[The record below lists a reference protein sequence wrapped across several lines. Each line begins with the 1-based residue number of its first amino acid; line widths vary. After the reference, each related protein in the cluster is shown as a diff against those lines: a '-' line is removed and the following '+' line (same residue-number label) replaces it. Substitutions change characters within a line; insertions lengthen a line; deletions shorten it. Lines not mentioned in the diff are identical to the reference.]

1 MGYSILE
8 LVLRRLR
15 EANFHADIAY
25 PGQKYPQITD
35 TVATVH
41 IEKVDRAGLTVTI
54 EVNIICPGSMGGTVC
69 EVEALRATEILR
81 LAGAVCVQ
89 NGCSYDG
96 VAQVYVVPVLATFTG
111 STEEDDCKLGP
122 GFQVYIDEVRH
133 PFVTRFFEEET
144 SGIQAEY
151 VTAQSAPAGI
161 SQGKRL
167 WTIELEELIPVGA
180 PEEEEITQIFVLK
193 VESTLKTE
201 VYAYCC
207 WTSIQREFTREGLHR
222 VRKGIAMDRLEEN

>member
-15 EANFHADIAY
+15 EANYTADIAY
-25 PGQKYPQITD
+25 PGQKFPQIGD

-41 IEKVDRAGLTVTI
+41 IEKVDRSERTVTI
-54 EVNIICPGSMGGTVC
+54 EVNILCPARMGGTVC

-111 STEEDDCKLGP
+111 STEEDDCSLGP
-122 GFQVYIDEVRH
+122 GFQVYINEVRQ
-133 PFVTRFFEEET
+133 PFVQSFREEET
-144 SGIQAEY
+144 SGVQADY
-151 VTAQSAPAGI
+151 VMGQSAPAGI
-161 SQGKRL
+161 CPGQ
-167 WTIELEELIPVGA
+167 TIWNIQLEEMIPIGA
-180 PEEEEITQIFVLK
+180 PETEELTKIFELK

-201 VYAYCC
+201 MYYYCR
-207 WTSIQREFTREGLHR
+207 WTSIQREFTREGLRR
-222 VRKGIAMDRLEEN
+222 VRKGICMDRVEV

>member
-15 EANFHADIAY
+15 EANYTADIAY
-25 PGQKYPQITD
+25 PGQKFPQIMD

-41 IEKVDRAGLTVTI
+41 IEKVDRAQLTVTV
-54 EVNIICPGSMGGTVC
+54 EVNIICPAEMGGTVC

-111 STEEDDCKLGP
+111 STESDECALGP
-122 GFQVYIDEVRH
+122 GFDVYINEIRQ
-133 PFVTRFFEEET
+133 PFATRFYEEET
-144 SGIQAEY
+144 FGFQAEY
-151 VTAQSAPAGI
+151 VMGQSAPEGI
-161 SQGKRL
+161 SPGKEL
-167 WTIELEELIPVGA
+167 WTIQLEELIPIGG
-180 PEEEEITQIFVLK
+180 PETTEPSAAFEIK
-193 VESTLKTE
+193 VESALKTE
-201 VYAYCC
+201 KYFHCR
-207 WTSIQREFTREGLHR
+207 WTSIQREFTREGLRR
-222 VRKGIAMDRLEEN
+222 VRRGISMARVEV

>member
-1 MGYSILE
+1 MGFSILE

-15 EANFHADIAY
+15 EANFTADIAY
-25 PGQKYPQITD
+25 PGQKFPQIND

-81 LAGAVCVQ
+81 LTGAVCVQ

-111 STEEDDCKLGP
+111 STEEDDCTLGP
-122 GFQVYIDEVRH
+122 GFQVSIDEIRQ
-133 PFVTRFFEEET
+133 PFVTRFYEEET
-144 SGIQAEY
+144 TGIQAEY
-151 VTAQSAPAGI
+151 VTGESAPAGI
-161 SQGKRL
+161 SPGRRL
-167 WTIELEELIPVGA
+167 WSFQVEELIPIGG
-180 PEEEEITQIFVLK
+180 PETEEVMTAFEMK

-201 VYAYCC
+201 MYFHCR
-207 WTSIQREFTREGLHR
+207 WISIQREFTREGLRR
-222 VRKGIAMDRLEEN
+222 VRRGIAMDRVEV

>member
-15 EANFHADIAY
+15 EANFTADIAY
-25 PGQKYPQITD
+25 PGQKFPQIAD

-41 IEKVDRAGLTVTI
+41 IEKVDRAQLTVTI

-89 NGCSYDG
+89 SGCSYDG
-96 VAQVYVVPVLATFTG
+96 VSQVYVVPVLATFTG
-111 STEEDDCKLGP
+111 STEEDDCTLGP
-122 GFQVYIDEVRH
+122 GFEVYIDEVRQ
-133 PFVTRFFEEET
+133 PFATRFYEEET

-151 VTAQSAPAGI
+151 VTGQSAPAGI
-161 SQGKRL
+161 SPGQRL
-167 WTIELEELIPVGA
+167 WTIQLEELIPVGA
-180 PEEEEITQIFVLK
+180 PEAEEITTVFELK
-193 VESTLKTE
+193 VVSTLKTE
-201 VYAYCC
+201 MYYYCR
-207 WTSIQREFTREGLHR
+207 WTSIQREFTREGLRR
-222 VRKGIAMDRLEEN
+222 VRKGISMDRVEV

>member
-15 EANFHADIAY
+15 EANFTADIAY
-25 PGQKYPQITD
+25 PGQKFPQIAD

-41 IEKVDRAGLTVTI
+41 IEKVDRAQLTVTI

-89 NGCSYDG
+89 SGCSYDG
-96 VAQVYVVPVLATFTG
+96 VSQVYVVPVLATFTG
-111 STEEDDCKLGP
+111 STEEDDCTLGP
-122 GFQVYIDEVRH
+122 GFQVYIDEVRQ
-133 PFVTRFFEEET
+133 PFATRFYEEET

-151 VTAQSAPAGI
+151 VTGQSAPAGI
-161 SQGKRL
+161 SPGQRL
-167 WTIELEELIPVGA
+167 WTIQLEELIPVGA
-180 PEEEEITQIFVLK
+180 PEAEEITPVFELK
-193 VESTLKTE
+193 VVSTLKTE
-201 VYAYCC
+201 MYYYCR
-207 WTSIQREFTREGLHR
+207 WTSIQREFTREGLRR
-222 VRKGIAMDRLEEN
+222 VRKGISMDRVEV